1 MTHAV
6 IYKSHVIGEVL
17 GFKTYGH
24 SGYADE
30 GSDIVCSAISLLVIN
45 TINAIDTFTD
55 AKYETQVNEDEA
67 LISFMLT
74 SEMTEITS
82 DIRVL
87 LNALE
92 LGLSQ
97 VAAGNPDYLSI
108 SIEEV

>member
-6 IYKSHVIGEVL
+6 IYKSHVNGEVL

-30 GSDIVCSAISLLVIN
+30 GSDIVCSA
-45 TINAIDTFTD
+45 
-55 AKYETQVNEDEA
+55 
-67 LISFMLT
+67 ISFMLT

>member
-1 MTHAV
+1 
-6 IYKSHVIGEVL
+6 
-17 GFKTYGH
+17 
-24 SGYADE
+24 
-30 GSDIVCSAISLLVIN
+30 
-45 TINAIDTFTD
+45 
-55 AKYETQVNEDEA
+55 
-67 LISFMLT
+67 
-74 SEMTEITS
+74 MTEITS

>member
-6 IYKSHVIGEVL
+6 IYKSHVNGEVL

-55 AKYETQVNEDEA
+55 
-67 LISFMLT
+67 
-74 SEMTEITS
+74 
-82 DIRVL
+82 R
-87 LNALE
+87 
-92 LGLSQ
+92 
-97 VAAGNPDYLSI
+97 
-108 SIEEV
+108 

>member
-6 IYKSHVIGEVL
+6 IYKSHVNGEVL

-45 TINAIDTFTD
+45 TINAID

>member
-1 MTHAV
+1 MTH
-6 IYKSHVIGEVL
+6 ITFFKNSEKEIT
-17 GFKTYGH
+17 GFYSAGH
-24 SGYADE
+24 AGYAE
-30 GSDIVCSAISLLVIN
+30 SGSDIVCSAISLLVIN

-97 VAAGNPDYLSI
+97 VAEDNPKYLSI
-108 SIEEV
+108 SVKEV